1 MVVFL
6 IILAFLG
13 LLAIAIAVSVQAHA
27 DAMQAQAAIEAAR
40 AAQIAASGQAINATL
55 LTILVVVFGFALLVA
70 LILLGY
76 LLYQRN
82 RQQVQPQGKWLP
94 GPNARW
100 GRVGDAPRPV
110 SLPQPQG
117 DPIQQ
122 LVQLELLRYLR
133 QMNASPLPQSLPPRT
148 PQYLPEPEDEDDS
161 LW

>member
-76 LLYQRN
+76 LLYR
-82 RQQVQPQGKWLP
+82 RKKSQGKWLS

>member
-13 LLAIAIAVSVQAHA
+13 LLAIAVAVSLQAHA
-27 DAMQAQAAIEAAR
+27 DALQAQAAIEAAR
-40 AAQIAASGQAINATL
+40 AAQIAASGQAVNTTL
-55 LTILVVVFGFALLVA
+55 LTLLVVAFGFALLVA
-70 LILLGY
+70 LIALAY

-82 RQQVQPQGKWLP
+82 RQQAQPQGKWLP

-100 GRVGDAPRPV
+100 ARVGDAPRPV
-110 SLPQPQG
+110 SLPQG

-133 QMNASPLPQSLPPRT
+133 QMNTAPMQPSLPSRT
-148 PQYLPEPEDEDDS
+148 LQALPEPEDEDEP